1 MLGDSTFRSLH
12 RHEEYYIQGGDLHF
26 MVEHVQFRV
35 HRYFF
40 DRESLYFRNKL
51 ATPASPGAARSGT
64 SDSTAIVLEDVRSI
78 DFARF
83 LWVFYNPKYSLYK
96 TDVDS
101 WTSIL
106 DLAFRWQFP
115 EVRKLCVRELE
126 RLEMSDVE
134 RIHVYQKYEV
144 DRNLLISRYAAL
156 CEREEPLSVAEGM
169 RLGMETALTIARAR
183 EIARSKPLDGGLR
196 SPTKANVP
204 VATLQDI
211 IRDIF
216 TITPIPDDE
225 ITTPTSATATNGNTI
240 PPPPPLANGNVAKK
254 PANGVNGTNGT
265 VTPPLSGSNTPPA
278 NANGNANNSAST
290 APAADVFG
298 GVFMTNDASEKKD
311 GANEGEKA
319 KEADPLAAIVT
330 NVKEG
335 EGSTPSRV
343 SSPAPGDDGRGQA
356 NRGRGRGRG
365 RSNN

>member
-12 RHEEYYIQGGDLHF
+12 RHDEYYIQGGDLHF

-126 RLEMSDVE
+126 KLEMSDVE

-211 IRDIF
+211 IKSIF
-216 TITPIPDDE
+216 NISPISDDE
-225 ITTPTSATATNGNTI
+225 ITTPTSAVATNGNAV
-240 PPPPPLANGNVAKK
+240 PPAPLTNGNAAKK
-254 PANGVNGTNGT
+254 TTNGINGTNGT

-278 NANGNANNSAST
+278 NTAANAVSEV
-290 APAADVFG
+290 DVFG
-298 GVFMTNDASEKKD
+298 GVLLTNDASEKKD
-311 GANEGEKA
+311 STNTNETEKA
-319 KEADPLAAIVT
+319 AKDADPLAPIMT

-356 NRGRGRGRG
+356 NGRGRGRGRG